1 MQLLQTKN
9 LDVAVERV
17 KDNKVLLKKEIFAET
32 LIENWI
38 SRELSQ
44 VLNSITIFQL
54 TSRFTDS

>member
-9 LDVAVERV
+9 LDEAVERV
-17 KDNKVLLKKEIFAET
+17 KDNKVLLKKEIFAEP

-44 VLNSITIFQL
+44 LLNSITIFQL